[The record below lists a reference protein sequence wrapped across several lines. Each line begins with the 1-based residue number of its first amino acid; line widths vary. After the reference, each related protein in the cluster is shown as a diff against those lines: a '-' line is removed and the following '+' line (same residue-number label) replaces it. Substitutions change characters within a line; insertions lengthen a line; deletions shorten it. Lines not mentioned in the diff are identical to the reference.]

1 MFLERNKNLKAFATG
16 EFINIENVED
26 EVFSN
31 KMMGDG
37 LAIKPQEGKIY
48 APCEGFV
55 KVIFE
60 PTHHAIGIQ
69 TKEGMEILIH
79 VGLETVNIKDD
90 IFDSKVQVGD
100 RIKSGDLLIDFDK
113 EQLDN
118 LGYNSITMLV
128 ILDDGALKYNIQKN
142 DKVKARQTNII
153 ELF

>member
-48 APCEGFV
+48 APCDGFV

-79 VGLETVNIKDD
+79 IGLETVNIKDD

-100 RIKSGDLLIDFDK
+100 RIKNGDLLIDFDK
-113 EQLDN
+113 DRLDN

-128 ILDDGALKYNIQKN
+128 ILDDGSMKYTIQTN
-142 DKVKARQTNII
+142 EKVKAGQTSII
-153 ELF
+153 KLF